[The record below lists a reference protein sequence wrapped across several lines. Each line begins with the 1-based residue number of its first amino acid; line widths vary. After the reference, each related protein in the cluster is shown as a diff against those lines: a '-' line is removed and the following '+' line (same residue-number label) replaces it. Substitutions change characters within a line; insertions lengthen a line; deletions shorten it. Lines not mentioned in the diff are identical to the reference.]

1 MSKNMIYDFSI
12 YKKCKCVGKC
22 MKLKKIF
29 MLLVCSSVIM
39 LSAGCTKKNDISVDR
54 DTLYQ
59 VSTIDS
65 LLSGNYDGFVTIGE
79 LKKNGDIGLGTFD
92 MLDGEM
98 MVLDGE
104 VYRIDSEGKVV
115 KVNDKVTTPFAEVTM
130 FEEDTSK
137 KLTDIDNIDT
147 LQRQLNNLIT
157 KKNLFYVFRIDAK
170 FDYIKTRSVPKQD
183 KPYPI
188 LSEVTKNQ
196 SIFEFHN
203 VEGTIVIVW
212 CPEYIGGV
220 NVSGY
225 HMHFISDDRTMG
237 GHLLELRFQ
246 QGDVLVDEV
255 KDFEMHLSNEG
266 TNGSLTNIEDEINK
280 VER

>member
-1 MSKNMIYDFSI
+1 MKIKKYISI
-12 YKKCKCVGKC
+12 
-22 MKLKKIF
+22 
-29 MLLVCSSVIM
+29 LLCFSVIL
-39 LSAGCTKKNDISVDR
+39 LSAGCSNEIDTFEKK
-54 DTLYQ
+54 DTIYQ
-59 VSTIDS
+59 VSVINS

-79 LKKNGDIGLGTFD
+79 LKKHGDIGLGTFD

-104 VYRIDSEGKVV
+104 VYRIDSEGKVI
-115 KVNDKVTTPFAEVTM
+115 KIKDEVTTPFAEVTM
-130 FEEDTSK
+130 FEEDSTQNLK
-137 KLTDIDNIDT
+137 NIDSIDL
-147 LQRQLNNLIT
+147 LQKQLDKFIT
-157 KKNLFYVFRIDAK
+157 NTDLFYVFRIDAE
-170 FDYIKTRSVPKQD
+170 FDYIKTRSVPKQE

-196 SIFEFHN
+196 SIFEFHD
-203 VEGTIVIVW
+203 VKGTLVVVW

-225 HMHFISDDRTMG
+225 HMHFISDDRTKG

-246 QGDVLVDEV
+246 NGDVIVDET
-255 KDFEMHLSNEG
+255 KNFEMHLSNEG
-266 TNGSLTNIEDEINK
+266 TKGSLTDIEDEINK